1 MDEIKTTP
9 IFKRLKKLDKA
20 FAYKVLENTNAIVE
34 LINKKTTINFPNYT
48 NHDVHHSINI
58 INFMYE
64 LIKKNINDFNELEL
78 ALMIYSAMYHD
89 IGMALDD
96 NEIEKIKSNESKYL
110 YKKDFASIKNSNNDD
125 ENLALQEIIRVSHG
139 KIANDLI
146 TTKYKDNFNFL
157 NSSINFA
164 KELGQICEAHT
175 RDKDYLNNIKQKD
188 TKGTYDFNARFIA
201 VLLRVADILDIDAN
215 RTPLELYNAMNLNNY
230 SDDEWHK
237 NFSISNTKKIFIKN
251 KRKYVKL
258 NGECSD
264 IKIHRKL
271 LEYIKWIEN
280 ELKLAVDI
288 TSDMKKK
295 YQIDIR
301 TEVENNLEANGYTIP
316 DLKLNMDYHAVT
328 NLLMGESIYGSKDM
342 GLRELIQNSIDA
354 CMVKKEKLDNENP
367 NNKYEPTID
376 INIDEENNEVT
387 IEDNGMGMNEHI
399 IKNYFLNVG
408 KSYYKSKDFL
418 DYKHEY
424 SPIGNFGIGFL
435 SCFMLSPEVKVIT
448 KYYGES
454 KKYKIDIEQNSEYIS
469 FNDVEENKW
478 ESGTKIILNLESF
491 KNAFTG
497 YKDLESQIKE
507 FLQNNILI
515 KYFTINIDNDNVQ
528 NKMSEIEPEYKI
540 ELSEKLEGV
549 EGYISINKKK
559 SKNKI
564 QEHIKGARKS
574 YFFDGKAFI
583 QINCLEEL
591 ELSTIYNSWSGINY
605 FRIPLLNKEESIK
618 IKQTMKYDFDFS
630 SVKDLSK
637 YEYVNIFISKEYY
650 IPVNDNQLYTFNFD
664 LDSHDNV
671 PLLIMEEDL
680 KSDIEILKDYYITVF
695 LVENFNFIFDKNN
708 NLLPI
713 KNYQLHSS
721 RNEFFQN
728 GLYHNGIKLENHSN
742 NYMMLLDII
751 EFKSFQINIKNEILQ
766 SNISRQNLVEKSQE
780 ILRETIGKLILEYVL
795 ENFGLTPTNKMLV
808 QEFIDKYYPVKSIL
822 LK

>member
-1 MDEIKTTP
+1 
-9 IFKRLKKLDKA
+9 
-20 FAYKVLENTNAIVE
+20 
-34 LINKKTTINFPNYT
+34 
-48 NHDVHHSINI
+48 
-58 INFMYE
+58 
-64 LIKKNINDFNELEL
+64 
-78 ALMIYSAMYHD
+78 
-89 IGMALDD
+89 
-96 NEIEKIKSNESKYL
+96 
-110 YKKDFASIKNSNNDD
+110 
-125 ENLALQEIIRVSHG
+125 
-139 KIANDLI
+139 
-146 TTKYKDNFNFL
+146 
-157 NSSINFA
+157 
-164 KELGQICEAHT
+164 
-175 RDKDYLNNIKQKD
+175 
-188 TKGTYDFNARFIA
+188 
-201 VLLRVADILDIDAN
+201 
-215 RTPLELYNAMNLNNY
+215 
-230 SDDEWHK
+230 
-237 NFSISNTKKIFIKN
+237 
-251 KRKYVKL
+251 
-258 NGECSD
+258 
-264 IKIHRKL
+264 
-271 LEYIKWIEN
+271 
-280 ELKLAVDI
+280 
-288 TSDMKKK
+288 
-295 YQIDIR
+295 
-301 TEVENNLEANGYTIP
+301 
-316 DLKLNMDYHAVT
+316 
-328 NLLMGESIYGSKDM
+328 MGESIYGSKDM

-367 NNKYEPTID
+367 NNTYMPTID

-387 IEDNGMGMNEHI
+387 IEDNGMGMNEYI

-418 DYKHEY
+418 DYKHDY

-618 IKQTMKYDFDFS
+618 IKQNMKYDFDFS

-780 ILRETIGKLILEYVL
+780 ILRKTIGKLILEYVL

>member
-48 NHDVHHSINI
+48 NHDIHHSINI

-64 LIKKNINDFNELEL
+64 LIKKNIDDFNALEL

-188 TKGTYDFNARFIA
+188 TKGTYDFNARFIS

-280 ELKLAVDI
+280 ELKLAVD
-288 TSDMKKK
+288 TSSEMEEK

-301 TEVENNLEANGYTIP
+301 TEVENNIEANGYTIP

-354 CMVKKEKLDNENP
+354 CMVKKEKLDKENP
-367 NNKYEPTID
+367 NHNYNPTID
-376 INIDEENNEVT
+376 INIDEKNNQVI

-454 KKYKIDIEQNSEYIS
+454 KKYEIEVEQNSEYIS
-469 FNDVEENKW
+469 FNKEDESIW
-478 ESGTKIILNLESF
+478 ESGTKIVLNYESVKSVFKNDNLEERLEKFIKRNILINTYCINLNNNKIKQEEIIKADYHIKLSDYCTNIEGYIIL
-491 KNAFTG
+491 KNHRVINNNNLISSYFYDSNTENFIKLNYMTN
-497 YKDLESQIKE
+497 YKDISTNLMYLQI
-507 FLQNNILI
+507 FLQNSDNYINLFIPSNIFHYGKLTEKKDRLVKKNEDRILYEIKYNGRIFHDENYILNSSILFSSLNELENVLEIYVKYRNLEVVIDKTNYSICDSYQYGRTTNYKCYFKNIKINSLSCKSLNIL
-515 KYFTINIDNDNVQ
+515 
-528 NKMSEIEPEYKI
+528 
-540 ELSEKLEGV
+540 
-549 EGYISINKKK
+549 
-559 SKNKI
+559 
-564 QEHIKGARKS
+564 
-574 YFFDGKAFI
+574 
-583 QINCLEEL
+583 
-591 ELSTIYNSWSGINY
+591 
-605 FRIPLLNKEESIK
+605 
-618 IKQTMKYDFDFS
+618 
-630 SVKDLSK
+630 SVKDSL
-637 YEYVNIFISKEYY
+637 
-650 IPVNDNQLYTFNFD
+650 
-664 LDSHDNV
+664 
-671 PLLIMEEDL
+671 
-680 KSDIEILKDYYITVF
+680 
-695 LVENFNFIFDKNN
+695 
-708 NLLPI
+708 
-713 KNYQLHSS
+713 
-721 RNEFFQN
+721 
-728 GLYHNGIKLENHSN
+728 
-742 NYMMLLDII
+742 
-751 EFKSFQINIKNEILQ
+751 INIKNNQLALNVSRKELLKDSRRIL
-766 SNISRQNLVEKSQE
+766 NKTIEELV
-780 ILRETIGKLILEYVL
+780 LRYVL
-795 ENFGLTPTNKMLV
+795 DNFDLTPEEKILV
-808 QEFIDKYYPVKSIL
+808 QKFIDEYYPEKSIL

>member
-1 MDEIKTTP
+1 LDEVKGTQLY
-9 IFKRLKKLDKA
+9 KRLNELNET
-20 FAYKVLENTNAIVE
+20 FASKVLENTNNIVE

-48 NHDVHHSINI
+48 NHDITHSINI
-58 INFMYE
+58 INTMYE
-64 LIKKNINDFNELEL
+64 LIKDKIEEFNELEL
-78 ALMIYSAMYHD
+78 ALMIYSAVYHD

-96 NEIEKIKSNESKYL
+96 KEIEKIKSNDSKYL
-110 YKKDFASIKNSNNDD
+110 YGKDFQSIVKNTNDD
-125 ENLALQEIIRVSHG
+125 EALAIQETIRISHG
-139 KIANDLI
+139 KIANKLINTTYKESFKIPSTNIYFTEDLG
-146 TTKYKDNFNFL
+146 K
-157 NSSINFA
+157 
-164 KELGQICEAHT
+164 ICEAHT
-175 RDKDYLNNIKQKD
+175 QDKSYLQNIKD
-188 TKGTYDFNARFIA
+188 HRTKGDYEYNARFVA
-201 VLLRVADILDIDAN
+201 LLLRVADILDIDST
-215 RTPLELYNAMNLNNY
+215 RTPLELYNAINLSEY
-230 SDDEWHK
+230 SDSEWHK
-237 NFSISNTKKIFIKN
+237 NFTIDNTKKIFKKN
-251 KRKYVKL
+251 KLKEIRL
-258 NGECSD
+258 EGSCSD

-280 ELKLAVDI
+280 ELKLAVTE
-288 TSDMKKK
+288 TSDMKEK
-295 YQIDIR
+295 YH
-301 TEVENNLEANGYTIP
+301 LELNTQVKNSIESKGYTIP